1 MKNKKNIFV
10 ISPHFWPENFIIND
24 VVTKLSSLKIN
35 VSVLTGLPNYPKG
48 EIFSKY
54 KNIRKLTKS
63 KYKKISIFR
72 FPIIPRKKGNLLNLS
87 INYLSFLINGFLAI
101 KKYDF
106 SKNMGNILVYGT
118 TPITTC
124 LLGIYLKKKYKIKLS
139 LWIQDLWPESV
150 KYTGFIKNK
159 FLIYIISLVVKYIYS
174 NCDNLIAQSNSFKK
188 NIKKYSKKKVYVVQ
202 NCFLKKKYHNKKIQ
216 KKIERLLKENF
227 CLAFAG
233 NIGKAQSI
241 KTLLDAANLIRDFK
255 RIKILIIGD
264 GSEYHNEKK
273 YALEKKLNNVEFLGQ
288 KGTSETYKILTK
300 CKGLILTLKKSEIF
314 SLTIPQKFSTY
325 LSIGKPLL
333 IAADGEVC
341 RLTKLYNVGFC
352 GPSENAKKL
361 STNIQMLFKQKSSY
375 YQIVKKNSQ
384 ELFRNYFD
392 LNLQTNKLLQI
403 INK

>member
-24 VVTKLSSLKIN
+24 VVSKLSDLKMN

-48 EIFSKY
+48 EIFNKY
-54 KNIRKLTKS
+54 KNIKKLTQS
-63 KYKKISIFR
+63 KYKKINIFR
-72 FPIIPRKKGNLLNLS
+72 FPIIPRKKGNLLNLI
-87 INYLSFLINGFLAI
+87 INYLSFLVNGFLAI
-101 KKYDF
+101 KNYDF

-150 KYTGFIKNK
+150 KSTGFIKNK
-159 FLIYIISLVVKYIYS
+159 FLIYIISLIVKYIYS
-174 NCDNLIAQSNSFKK
+174 NCDNLIAQSSSFKK
-188 NIKKYSKKKVYVVQ
+188 NIKKYSKKKIYVVE
-202 NCFLKKKYHNKKIQ
+202 NCFLKKNKKKKINKKI
-216 KKIERLLKENF
+216 ESFLKENF

-241 KTLLDAANLIRDFK
+241 KTLLDAANLIKNFK
-255 RIKILIIGD
+255 KIKILIIGD
-264 GSEYHNEKK
+264 GSELHNAKK
-273 YALEKKLNNVEFLGQ
+273 YALENKLDNVEFLGQ

-300 CKGLILTLKKSEIF
+300 CKGLILILKKSEIF
-314 SLTIPQKFSTY
+314 SLTIPQKFATY

-333 IAADGEVC
+333 IAADGEVN
-341 RLTKLYNVGFC
+341 RLTKLHNVGFC
-352 GPSENAKKL
+352 SPSENAKKL
-361 STNIQMLFKQKSSY
+361 STNIQILFRQGSNY
-375 YQIVKKNSQ
+375 YKIIKKNSQ
-384 ELFRNYFD
+384 NLFKNYFD
-392 LNLQTNKLLQI
+392 LNLQTIKLLQI